1 VVRRALVAVALL
13 LLAAGVWWLW
23 PATLGGRTTYLVTQG
38 VSMEPRFHSGDL
50 ALVRPASGYAVG
62 DVVAYRGETLHTVLL
77 HRIVAVEGGRFRL
90 RGDNNS
96 WLDPDRVPPSDV
108 LGRLAGRVPR
118 GGDLLLQV
126 RQPIVLVLGSL
137 LVTLGTALLRLTL
150 RGRPRRVGHA
160 TRSKSRSPGRRWAYG
175 GRPRRAEGAGQ
186 SQPPAP
192 SDKAPRLL
200 SHAIMVTASASAA
213 LLSVGLLAWVVPATH
228 VDSHP
233 VAYTQRAA
241 LTYRASVPASPAY
254 PTGKVVTGDPVY
266 LALVPAL
273 DVAASYR
280 VTTSA
285 AVALRGTRSVDAVLS
300 TPDGWSRTVPL
311 VPAGPFRG
319 NAFDVTAHLDLTE
332 FARVIRDVAAATHV
346 PIGGYT
352 LTVRLGVHLAG
363 AVAGQTVDQRI
374 SPALAFSVDDHLVRL
389 TQSQSGTP
397 ATGEP
402 QPSDESAAGGS
413 GSDGPVGRSQVT
425 ETAASVRVPDRVPA
439 SFTLRGHRVLATE
452 LRWWPPAVGGILLL
466 VCLGLGLAGRARR
479 QGRVDDEFGPLTRY
493 EPHLL
498 HTEPVAPADG
508 RTVIDL
514 DSIDALAR
522 VAERY
527 ERFILHSES
536 GPEHNFLVDDG
547 TTLYRYRT
555 EEAVEAADSVP
566 LPPTLPRQR
575 TPWEATPDAAP
586 AAPPRDVGD
595 QVTAFVERLRRRA
608 VDQD

>member
-1 VVRRALVAVALL
+1 MVRRTLVTVALL
-13 LLAAGVWWLW
+13 LLAAGGWWLW

-50 ALVRPASGYAVG
+50 AILRPASGYAVG
-62 DVVAYRGETLHTVLL
+62 DAVAYRSEALHTVVL

-90 RGDNNS
+90 RGDNNT

-118 GGDLLLQV
+118 GGDLLLQS
-126 RQPIVLVLGSL
+126 RQPVVLVLGSV
-137 LVTLGTALLRLTL
+137 LVALGTALLRWAL
-150 RGRPRRVGHA
+150 RRRGRRVGHA
-160 TRSKSRSPGRRWAYG
+160 TRSKPRSRGQQWADGRRQ
-175 GRPRRAEGAGQ
+175 RRAEGAGQ

-192 SDKAPRLL
+192 SDDASRLL
-200 SHAIMVTASASAA
+200 SHAIMVTASAGVA

-228 VDSHP
+228 VDTHP

-241 LTYRASVPASPAY
+241 FTYRASVLASPAY
-254 PTGKVVTGDPVY
+254 PTGNVVTGDPVY

-300 TPDGWSRTVPL
+300 TPDGWSRTVRL

-319 NAFDVTAHLDLTE
+319 NAFDVTAHLDLAE

-352 LTVRLGVHLAG
+352 LTVRLDVHLAG
-363 AVAGQTVDQRI
+363 AVAGQPVDQRI
-374 SPALAFSVDDHLVRL
+374 APALAFSVDDHLVRL
-389 TQSQSGTP
+389 TQSQSGTS
-397 ATGEP
+397 AAGEP
-402 QPSDESAAGGS
+402 QPSDESAAGGA
-413 GSDGPVGRSQVT
+413 GSAGRPQVT
-425 ETAASVRVPDRVPA
+425 ETPGSVRVPDRVPA
-439 SFTLRGHRVLATE
+439 AFTLRGHRVPATE
-452 LRWWPPAVGGILLL
+452 LRWWPPAVGGVLLL

-508 RTVIDL
+508 RTVIEL

-555 EEAVEAADSVP
+555 EEAVEAADPVP

-575 TPWEATPDAAP
+575 SPWEPTPDAAP
-586 AAPPRDVGD
+586 ATPPRDVGD

-608 VDQD
+608 VDQG

>member
-1 VVRRALVAVALL
+1 
-13 LLAAGVWWLW
+13 
-23 PATLGGRTTYLVTQG
+23 
-38 VSMEPRFHSGDL
+38 MEPRFHSGDL
-50 ALVRPASGYAVG
+50 AIVRPASGYAVG
-62 DVVAYRGETLHTVLL
+62 DAVAYRSATLHTVVL
-77 HRIVAVEGGRFRL
+77 HRIVAVEDGRFRL

-108 LGRLAGRVPR
+108 LGRLVERVPR
-118 GGDLLLQV
+118 GGDLLLQA
-126 RQPIVLVLGSL
+126 RQPVVLVLGSVL
-137 LVTLGTALLRLTL
+137 ATLGSALLRWAL
-150 RGRPRRVGHA
+150 RRRGRRVGHA
-160 TRSKSRSPGRRWAYG
+160 TRSKPRSRGQ
-175 GRPRRAEGAGQ
+175 RRAEGAGQ
-186 SQPPAP
+186 QPPAP
-192 SDKAPRLL
+192 SDDAPRLL
-200 SHAIMVTASASAA
+200 TSAIMVTASASVA
-213 LLSVGLLAWVVPATH
+213 LLSVGVLAWVVPATH
-228 VDSHP
+228 VGSHP

-241 LTYRASVPASPAY
+241 LTYRASVPSSPAY

-273 DVAASYR
+273 EVAASYR

-285 AVALRGTRSVDAVLS
+285 AVALRGMRSVDAVLS

-319 NAFDVTAHLDLTE
+319 NAFDVTAHLDLAE
-332 FARVIRDVAAATHV
+332 FARVIRDVEGATHV

-352 LTVRLGVHLAG
+352 LTVRVDVHLAG
-363 AVAGQTVDQRI
+363 AVAGQPVDQRI
-374 SPALAFSVDDHLVRL
+374 APALAFSVDDHLVRL
-389 TQSQSGTP
+389 TQNQSGTP

-402 QPSDESAAGGS
+402 QPAGESAAGGS
-413 GSDGPVGRSQVT
+413 GSDETAGRPQVT
-425 ETAASVRVPDRVPA
+425 ETAGSVRVSDRVPA
-439 SFTLRGHRVLATE
+439 AFTLRGHRVPAAE
-452 LRWWPPAVGGILLL
+452 LRWWPPAVGGVLLL
-466 VCLGLGLAGRARR
+466 VCLGLGLAGRGRR
-479 QGRVDDEFGPLTRY
+479 QGRVDDEFGHLNRY

-555 EEAVEAADSVP
+555 EETVDPVP

-575 TPWEATPDAAP
+575 SPWEATPDAGP

-608 VDQD
+608 VDQN